1 MSTTSYRAMSTSTSR
16 SSLFEDDD
24 SEDLSKFGSSS
35 LEKLGIGKGE
45 INQTDRI
52 EKDGFPVPATVAN
65 RPRSQQFN
73 TAKDSEKV
81 KVQFTVVAEDP
92 LAVSSSPP
100 RKEPVKYKNESLTIR
115 MEDEQRIVAAMTNAA
130 NKQTTGSVFS
140 VKVDIGVSGTLGIG
154 VKDLSGNLL
163 AVSMLKRSNG
173 ELGAGEAAGLRLGD
187 IIFGINFTPAR
198 EGSRTL
204 LKVLK
209 KENQRRRK
217 SVYLQCWRC
226 HQLCSDNIPGA
237 LFPKANDVIVQAH
250 FLFRTKVFSD
260 WERWTF
266 IEILSRYFNT

>member
-260 WERWTF
+260 WERWNF
-266 IEILSRYFNT
+266 IEILSRYFNA